1 MSDSLKTPTD
11 TGIAML
17 VADLFGSDR
26 RPSIA
31 KFSRPTLV
39 IAAADSPLLAAQR
52 DMATRLHDGR
62 LEIVQDAGHA
72 IFADQPD
79 RFNQLVARFLSD
91 PDGP

>member
-1 MSDSLKTPTD
+1 VSDSLKTPTD